1 MKKIWYLTKSE
12 LKRLKKSF
20 IIIAVILTIFLA
32 ALLGIVSVETDMMR
46 NLCNHLDTLS
56 DDFYVSVE
64 NATFA
69 DFAIARDLPLTAVD
83 PYVDIVGAD
92 GTEFKYDQTFVD
104 DEGLEHHYYSSG
116 QFFYVNE
123 AMKNSLS
130 AYDERLTGRW
140 MENDYEICLS
150 RYVYDKL
157 NARLGDAV
165 TIDGRSFTVVGV
177 FNWEDNDDLINVF
190 GNTYFAT
197 VGDDVVHERVT
208 VEVENSTHM
217 FELVRH
223 FKKRGFEIFDFRFQ
237 WMYVNIMEVQ
247 AALTA
252 VVVMLGI
259 VIIVTLYSLISMLFR
274 QRKTHVCRLKILG
287 ATNGDVAAVYCGIII
302 ALLLCVVLVATA
314 LGIAFNYYFMDLC
327 EQLLEFTFT
336 VQFNVYAPF
345 VAFGAL
351 CGVTYLLWLLVNRKT
366 KASLAEEI
374 RYE

>member
-1 MKKIWYLTKSE
+1 MKKVWYLTKSE
-12 LKRLKKSF
+12 FKRLKKSF

-46 NLCNHLDTLS
+46 NLCNHLDNVS

-69 DFAIARDLPLTAVD
+69 DFAVARDSLLTAFD
-83 PYVDIVGAD
+83 YHSDIVGAD
-92 GTEFKYDQTFVD
+92 GTEFKYKQTIVD
-104 DEGLEHHYYSSG
+104 DYGIEHNYYSYG
-116 QFFYVNE
+116 QTCYVND

-157 NARLGDAV
+157 NAHLGDAV

-177 FNWEDNDDLINVF
+177 FDWEDNDDLSNML
-190 GNTYFAT
+190 GYTYFAT
-197 VGDDVVHERVT
+197 VGDNVAHERVI
-208 VEVENSTHM
+208 VEVENSSRM
-217 FELVRH
+217 FELVRYFQRH
-223 FKKRGFEIFDFRFQ
+223 GLEVFDFNSQ
-237 WMYVNIMEVQ
+237 WMYDNITEVQ

-252 VVVMLGI
+252 VVAVLCI
-259 VIIVTLYSLISMLFR
+259 VITVTLYSLISMIFR
-274 QRKTHVCRLKILG
+274 QRKTHICRLKILG
-287 ATNGDVAAVYCGIII
+287 ATNGDVVAVYCGIIV
-302 ALLLCVVLVATA
+302 ALLLCVVVVATA
-314 LGIAFNYYFMDLC
+314 LGIAFNVYFMDLC

-336 VQFNVYAPF
+336 ARFNVYAPF
-345 VAFGAL
+345 VAFGAF
-351 CGVTYLLWLLVNRKT
+351 CGVTYLLWLIVNRKT